1 VTRTYA
7 DLATTHYVLDPVSSE
22 LGLRSTGAGLAD
34 RISTVVPVGTEVIE
48 LTASDDTPSRAARIA
63 NAVAARLV
71 STSTA
76 LAPARTAANRS
87 PSVRLTQVESA
98 RVPAAPAEP
107 QALVDLPL
115 GLLAGL
121 GGGLLAATLLERR
134 AEARRRAGLATSE
147 SALEG

>member
-1 VTRTYA
+1 M
-7 DLATTHYVLDPVSSE
+7 
-22 LGLRSTGAGLAD
+22 
-34 RISTVVPVGTEVIE
+34 
-48 LTASDDTPSRAARIA
+48 
-63 NAVAARLV
+63 
-71 STSTA
+71 
-76 LAPARTAANRS
+76 
-87 PSVRLTQVESA
+87 
-98 RVPAAPAEP
+98 PAAPAEP